1 MYSAVSK
8 NYEMSFNIITHIFAV
23 DFDCY
28 TVGSVIYSSCAGEH
42 MPGRLNQLLN

>member
-8 NYEMSFNIITHIFAV
+8 NYEMSFNITTQIFTV

-28 TVGSVIYSSCAGEH
+28 TVGLLMYSSCASEH
-42 MPGRLNQLLN
+42 MHGRLNQLLN